1 MCSATRY
8 VRFVPIADIVHSN
21 WSRPYNSLPIAR
33 STEYGPPPRNAIAKQ
48 IQPQSSVYSYPCRS
62 QENPLCQYIAV
73 IISSSIAAAAAK
85 KRVNNPRISAMPA
98 RVSVNSAVQNHG
110 AGGVKPISTKAF
122 RNPGVGPTVILPQ
135 LWTSRFQP
143 AAAIWH
149 QPVV

>member
-1 MCSATRY
+1 
-8 VRFVPIADIVHSN
+8 
-21 WSRPYNSLPIAR
+21 
-33 STEYGPPPRNAIAKQ
+33 
-48 IQPQSSVYSYPCRS
+48 
-62 QENPLCQYIAV
+62 
-73 IISSSIAAAAAK
+73 
-85 KRVNNPRISAMPA
+85 MPA